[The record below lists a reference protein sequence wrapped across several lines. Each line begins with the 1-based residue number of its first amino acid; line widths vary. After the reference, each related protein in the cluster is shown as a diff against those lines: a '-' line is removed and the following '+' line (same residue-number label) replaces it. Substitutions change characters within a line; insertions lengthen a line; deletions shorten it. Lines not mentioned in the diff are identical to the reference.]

1 MSIVGFIIGILTGI
15 GATISIVPLL
25 GWLNWFNIPVAVLGL
40 ILCIV
45 GVNKGKNKGIG
56 TAGIVINAILIIYG
70 IIRLASTGGF
80 I

>member
-15 GATISIVPLL
+15 GSTISIIPFL
-25 GWLNWFNIPVAVLGL
+25 GWLNWFNVPVAGLGL

-45 GVNKGKNKGIG
+45 GVGRGKNKGIG
-56 TAGIVINAILIIYG
+56 TAGIVINAILVVYG
-70 IIRLASTGGF
+70 IVRLATGGGF

>member
-15 GATISIVPLL
+15 GATISIVPFL
-25 GWLNWFNIPVAVLGL
+25 GWLNWFNVPVAGLGL

-45 GVNKGKNKGIG
+45 GVSRGKNKGIG
-56 TAGIVINAILIIYG
+56 TAGIVINAILIVYG
-70 IIRLASTGGF
+70 IVRLATGGGF

>member
-1 MSIVGFIIGILTGI
+1 MSIAGFIIGILTGI

-25 GWLNWFNIPVAVLGL
+25 GWLNWFNVPVAGMGL

-45 GVNKGKNKGIG
+45 GVSRGRNPGIG
-56 TAGIVINAILIIYG
+56 IAGIVINAILIVFG
-70 IIRLASTGGF
+70 IIRLATGGGF

>member
-15 GATISIVPLL
+15 GATISLVPLL
-25 GWLNWFNIPVAVLGL
+25 GWLNWLNVPVAGLGL

-45 GVNKGKNKGIG
+45 GVARGKNKGIG
-56 TAGIVINAILIIYG
+56 TAGIVINAILIVYG
-70 IIRLASTGGF
+70 IIRLATCGGF